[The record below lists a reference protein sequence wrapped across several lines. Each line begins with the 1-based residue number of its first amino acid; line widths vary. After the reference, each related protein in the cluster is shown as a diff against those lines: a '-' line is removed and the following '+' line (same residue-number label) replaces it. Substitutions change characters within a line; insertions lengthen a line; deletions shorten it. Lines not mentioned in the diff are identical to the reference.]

1 MESIENTS
9 NLNIS
14 DNMEIEVENKSNT
27 IHDVSDVVINKSE
40 EKRIVSFFDVIEH
53 ADDVAKTI
61 RSQTENMVK
70 AYETLG
76 IAASSFVTFQDT
88 VKEAVMNA
96 VEIYTKVINQIDYQK
111 ITNNLLTAFQQIQQA
126 IDNYSQKI
134 TIPSISEERKKQ
146 LLESHRIWGSYG
158 WTFSPDGELDDL
170 FCTIEND
177 KKAADKKALHC
188 IKNTEKIFNSIYSHK
203 RVKKS
208 DFSEAVNDFNDKR
221 YKSCALL
228 LFSLIDAQLIRFQR
242 KKETQ
247 GKRREVGLG
256 AIKKAKE
263 RIGIANHN
271 DWFFL
276 AMFYENLFACL
287 KKYFADGNNFKN
299 EPDIINRNFLNHGMS
314 TKRVRKKDCLQLFL
328 LYCNMLDMLD
338 MEYKSKNKE

>member
-1 MESIENTS
+1 MKNENKKNDNEKNKDESDTSRDGKAIDGKQDNVSPESESKKENSQQEKLSPSTDLRNGVQYVIDHYEEIS
-9 NLNIS
+9 QTRKLLAERLMLVIDAVREAMSYCAEISSKIDYDAIAVFAHKIS
-14 DNMEIEVENKSNT
+14 DFQKNLRNIISNT
-27 IHDVSDVVINKSE
+27 H
-40 EKRIVSFFDVIEH
+40 
-53 ADDVAKTI
+53 
-61 RSQTENMVK
+61 
-70 AYETLG
+70 
-76 IAASSFVTFQDT
+76 
-88 VKEAVMNA
+88 
-96 VEIYTKVINQIDYQK
+96 
-111 ITNNLLTAFQQIQQA
+111 
-126 IDNYSQKI
+126 
-134 TIPSISEERKKQ
+134 IPSISDERKEQ
-146 LLESHRIWGSYG
+146 LFESHRKWGQYG
-158 WTFSPDGELDDL
+158 WTLDPNGAFDELFNTPPINKKDADSKVRKCLKEPDLL
-170 FCTIEND
+170 FQE
-177 KKAADKKALHC
+177 
-188 IKNTEKIFNSIYSHK
+188 IYSHN

-276 AMFYENLFACL
+276 SMFYENLFACL

-338 MEYKSKNKE
+338 MEYKSKNKN